1 VWRGSVYAEAGPEAR
16 TGSGKL
22 VSRDAHRL
30 RDLSQP
36 AGERARNNIR
46 SEQVRDRR
54 VTGIPTAIACR
65 RTGYGGSRLSVNV
78 GTPRAAPRE
87 AASPASVARPPASSP
102 EAQASAYAWSLLIR
116 QFLWQWSVEALTIIP
131 GPEPPP
137 RGASARLPLFRA
149 ALRVTQAARMA
160 RTDGG
165 MRRWRPMPSLGHTC
179 QHDERTSRL
188 ITTPALR
195 RREI

>member
-1 VWRGSVYAEAGPEAR
+1 VRR
-16 TGSGKL
+16 
-22 VSRDAHRL
+22 
-30 RDLSQP
+30 LSQRP
-36 AGERARNNIR
+36 LPG
-46 SEQVRDRR
+46 Q
-54 VTGIPTAIACR
+54 
-65 RTGYGGSRLSVNV
+65 
-78 GTPRAAPRE
+78 
-87 AASPASVARPPASSP
+87 ASPSSQ
-102 EAQASAYAWSLLIR
+102 EAQASAYAWSLLVR

-149 ALRVTQAARMA
+149 ALRVTQADLMA

-165 MRRWRPMPSLGHTC
+165 RRRWRPMPSLGHTF

-188 ITTPALR
+188 ITTPTLR